1 MSVFLLVLLFSVLA
15 LVLLFLTVLILI
27 LLILILSVLVLIL
40 LVLLVLILL
49 ILVLLIIVFHD
60 FFILSKRIAPFE
72 IIIIALRM
80 KNTHHNKNLIPP
92 KSHNFVSKIFICSNP
107 FLLRNASIS
116 AWLG

>member
-15 LVLLFLTVLILI
+15 LVLLFLTVLVLI

-72 IIIIALRM
+72 IIIVALRM
-80 KNTHHNKNLIPP
+80 KNTYHKNLIPP
-92 KSHNFVSKIFICSNP
+92 KSRNFVSKIFIGSNP
-107 FLLRNASIS
+107 FLSRNASIS

>member
-1 MSVFLLVLLFSVLA
+1 MSVLLVLLFSVLV
-15 LVLLFLTVLILI
+15 LVLLFLTVLVLVLLV
-27 LLILILSVLVLIL
+27 LLILILSVLV

-80 KNTHHNKNLIPP
+80 KNTYHKNLIPP
-92 KSHNFVSKIFICSNP
+92 KSHNFVSKIFIGSNP
-107 FLLRNASIS
+107 FLLRKEAIS

>member
-15 LVLLFLTVLILI
+15 LVLLFLTVLVLLV

-72 IIIIALRM
+72 IIIIALRT
-80 KNTHHNKNLIPP
+80 KNTHHKNLIPP
-92 KSHNFVSKIFICSNP
+92 KSHNF
-107 FLLRNASIS
+107 L
-116 AWLG
+116 